1 MNKFDEKKIVTRLK
15 ELSKLITKHNKLY
28 HQKDSPTITDSEYD
42 KLIIENN
49 KLEKLYPGL
58 ILKTSPNNYIG
69 AKPQKKFL
77 KINHKM
83 PMLSL
88 GNAFNKKDLNEFDE
102 RIKKFLNIDKDS
114 KIEYI
119 CEPKIDG
126 VSLNVTYKNG
136 VLLTASTRGDGKTGE
151 NVTNN
156 IKKILNIPKKLNN
169 NYPKFIEIRGEVY
182 LSKKDFRDLN
192 NNLDQKSKFA
202 NPRNAAAGSLRQL
215 DPSITY
221 SRPLKFI
228 PHGVGFSSKAYIQLE
243 EFYKDLKE
251 WNIMPNNLTKKYSS
265 VDSLKKYCD
274 EIEKARSTIEYDIDG
289 LVFKVNNIE
298 NQNRLGFVGK
308 NPRWAIAYKLSSKKT
323 VTKIK
328 SIDFQVGRTGAITP
342 VARLE
347 EVNLGGVIITN
358 ATLHNFEEII
368 KKNISINDIV
378 EIQRAGDVIPKVNK
392 VIKKSKDTKEILAP
406 KFCPVCNTKTVKEND
421 EAVLRCSNKINC
433 YAQKLGQIT
442 HFISKKCFN
451 IDGFGEKQAKLFFD
465 LKIINNYYEIFKI
478 ENFKEKII
486 NLEGWGVQSYNNL
499 IESINK
505 SKKISLDKFLY
516 SLGIRYIGEI
526 NSTIISNEFLTL
538 ENLMKS
544 IKNIDLFKNIDGL
557 GPKAVEHFIDFF
569 SQKENLFTIKE
580 LEKIINIQPM
590 KISQSNNFFTNKS
603 IVFTGS
609 LSSLSRDEAKYL
621 AKSKGAKIL
630 SSVSK
635 NTDFVIVGDSAG
647 SKKEKATSLGIKIL
661 TEEDFI
667 NKVK

>member
-102 RIKKFLNIDKDS
+102 RIKKFLNINKDS

-136 VLLTASTRGDGKTGE
+136 DLLTASTRGDGKTGE

-156 IKKILNIPKKLNN
+156 IKKILNIPKKLKN

-192 NNLDQKSKFA
+192 NNLDQKTKFA

-406 KFCPVCNTKTVKEND
+406 KFCPVCNTKTIKEND

>member
-102 RIKKFLNIDKDS
+102 RIKKFLNINKDS

-136 VLLTASTRGDGKTGE
+136 DLLTASTRGDGKTGE

-156 IKKILNIPKKLNN
+156 IKKILNIPKKLKN

-192 NNLDQKSKFA
+192 NNLDQKTKFA

-274 EIEKARSTIEYDIDG
+274 EIEKVRSTIEYDIDG

-557 GPKAVEHFIDFF
+557 GPKAVEHFIDYF

>member
-102 RIKKFLNIDKDS
+102 RIKKFLNINKDS

-136 VLLTASTRGDGKTGE
+136 DLLTASTRGDGKTGE

-156 IKKILNIPKKLNN
+156 IKKILNIPKKLKN
-169 NYPKFIEIRGEVY
+169 NYPQFIEIRGEVY

-192 NNLDQKSKFA
+192 NNLDQKTKFA

-406 KFCPVCNTKTVKEND
+406 KFCPVCNTKTIKEND

>member
-1 MNKFDEKKIVTRLK
+1 MNKFDKKKIVTRLK

-28 HQKDSPTITDSEYD
+28 HQKDRPTITDSEYD

-102 RIKKFLNIDKDS
+102 RIKKFLNINKDS

-136 VLLTASTRGDGKTGE
+136 NLLTASTRGDGKTGE

-156 IKKILNIPKKLNN
+156 VKKILNIPKKLKN

-192 NNLDQKSKFA
+192 NNLDQKTKFA

-274 EIEKARSTIEYDIDG
+274 EIEKVRSTIEYDIDG

-557 GPKAVEHFIDFF
+557 GPKAVEHFIDYF

-590 KISQSNNFFTNKS
+590 KISQGNNFFTNKS

-621 AKSKGAKIL
+621 AKSNGAKIL

>member
-102 RIKKFLNIDKDS
+102 RIKKFLNINKDS

-136 VLLTASTRGDGKTGE
+136 DLLTASTRGDGKTGE

-156 IKKILNIPKKLNN
+156 IKKILNIPKKLKN

-192 NNLDQKSKFA
+192 NNLDQKTKFA

-274 EIEKARSTIEYDIDG
+274 EIEKVRSTIEYDIDG

-590 KISQSNNFFTNKS
+590 KISQGNNFFTNKS

>member
-102 RIKKFLNIDKDS
+102 RIKKFLKINKDS

-136 VLLTASTRGDGKTGE
+136 DLLTASTRGDGKTGE

-156 IKKILNIPKKLNN
+156 IKKILNIPKKLKN

-192 NNLDQKSKFA
+192 NNLDQKTKFA

-406 KFCPVCNTKTVKEND
+406 KFCPVCNTKTIKEND